1 MQKRRNHAGFLNSIQ
16 LLESLDKAQKLKL
29 VDGLQQITTDQ
40 GKFVF
45 QENDIGNEFFIIEKG
60 EVECLKVLPNNEFK
74 LIRNLKAGDHFG
86 ELALINNEARTLSI
100 RAKT

>member
-1 MQKRRNHAGFLNSIQ
+1 MQKRKNHAGFLNSIK

-45 QENDIGNEFFIIEKG
+45 
-60 EVECLKVLPNNEFK
+60 
-74 LIRNLKAGDHFG
+74 
-86 ELALINNEARTLSI
+86 
-100 RAKT
+100 